1 MERKE
6 RYIRNAETFSWDE
19 MERIQKKSIC
29 VVGCGGLGG
38 YVCQTLARFGVGKIT
53 TIDGDVFNESN
64 LNRQAFANT
73 KTLGMNKALAAREAL
88 TLINPDVAVMAH
100 PVMLSSENAA
110 ELLQGHDLAIDCLDS
125 IPSRFLL
132 AKQCSDQG
140 IPMVHGAIAGFYGQ
154 IANIFPGDDL
164 LDLIYPNKGET
175 ISGLEKKLGN
185 PAFTP
190 QLVSAIQCSE
200 ALKLLAGRQNILR
213 HSMLHIDLLNN
224 SYETI
229 ALLHISTG

>member
-1 MERKE
+1 MEYKE
-6 RYIRNAETFSWDE
+6 RYIRNAESFSWEE
-19 MERIQKKSIC
+19 MENIKKKSIC
-29 VVGCGGLGG
+29 VAGCGGLGG

-53 TIDGDVFNESN
+53 IIDGDIFNESN

-73 KTLGMNKALAAREAL
+73 KTLGMNKALTAKKAL
-88 TLINPDVAVMAH
+88 TLINPDVAIEAR
-100 PVMLSSENAA
+100 PVMLTSENAA
-110 ELLQGHDLAIDCLDS
+110 EILQEHDLAIDCLDN

-154 IANIFPGDDL
+154 IANIFPEDGL
-164 LDLIYPNKGET
+164 LDLIYTDKGEAVH
-175 ISGLEKKLGN
+175 GLEKKLGN

-213 HSMLHIDLLNN
+213 HSMLYVDLLNN

-229 ALLHISTG
+229 EFA

>member
-6 RYIRNAETFSWDE
+6 RYIRNAETFSWEE
-19 MERIQKKSIC
+19 MANIQKKWVC
-29 VVGCGGLGG
+29 VAGCGGLGG
-38 YVCQTLARFGVGKIT
+38 YVCQALARFGVGKIT
-53 TIDGDVFNESN
+53 IVDGDIFNESN

-73 KTLGMNKALAAREAL
+73 KTLGMNKALAAKEAL
-88 TLINPDVAVMAH
+88 TLINPDVAVKAR

-110 ELLQGHDLAIDCLDS
+110 EILQEHDLAIDCLDS
-125 IPSRFLL
+125 ISTRFLL
-132 AKQCSDQG
+132 AKQCSGQG

-154 IANIFPGDDL
+154 IANIFPGDGL
-164 LDLIYPNKGET
+164 LDLIYPDKGDAVH
-175 ISGLEKKLGN
+175 GLEKKLGN

-213 HSMLHIDLLNN
+213 HSMLYVDLLNN
-224 SYETI
+224 SYEI
-229 ALLHISTG
+229 IEFV